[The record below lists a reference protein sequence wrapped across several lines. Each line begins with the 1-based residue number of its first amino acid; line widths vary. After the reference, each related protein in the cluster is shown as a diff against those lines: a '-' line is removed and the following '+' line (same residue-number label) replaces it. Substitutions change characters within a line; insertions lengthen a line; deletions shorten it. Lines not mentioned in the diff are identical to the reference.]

1 MKLGL
6 VIYGSLDSLS
16 GGYLYDRKLV
26 NNLTRLGDTVD
37 VISLP
42 PGQPTRAGW
51 LNYVRHL
58 GDNLSQG
65 LSRRLERLEVD
76 ILLQDELNHPSLAW
90 INRRLRGRVAYPVVS
105 IVHHLRSDELRP
117 AWQNRFYA
125 WVERIYL
132 KSVDGFIYNSRTTQ
146 GRVERLA
153 GKGLP
158 SVVAYPAANH
168 LNPQIEQVEIIQ
180 RARQAG
186 PLSLFFVGNLIP
198 RKGLHT
204 VLEALSHLPKGEFT
218 LEVAGSLTSDPVYV
232 DAIRQQIEKLNLS
245 LAVHLHGALGD
256 SQLVDNYRRAQVLV
270 LPSSYEGFG
279 IAYLEGMGF
288 GLPCIGTTAG
298 AAGEV
303 IEEGQTGLLIP
314 PGDSV
319 SLANHL
325 RRLADDRTLL
335 ETMSLAA
342 RRRYLSHPTW
352 EQTAE
357 KTRSFLQTFI

>member
-37 VISLP
+37 VIALP
-42 PGQPTRAGW
+42 LGRDGAGW
-51 LNYVRHL
+51 RSYARHL
-58 GDNLSQG
+58 GDNLYPG
-65 LSRRLERLEVD
+65 LFRRLERLEVD
-76 ILLQDELNHPSLAW
+76 LLLQDELNHPSLAW
-90 INRRLRGRVAYPVVS
+90 VNRRLRPRVGYPMVS

-117 AWQNRFYA
+117 AWQNRLYTL
-125 WVERIYL
+125 VERIYL
-132 KSVDGFIYNSRTTQ
+132 KSVDGFIYNSQTTQ

-153 GKGLP
+153 GKGRP
-158 SVVAYPAANH
+158 AVVAYPAANH
-168 LNPQIEQVEIIQ
+168 LNPQIEQAEIIH
-180 RARQAG
+180 RARQPG
-186 PLSLFFVGNLIP
+186 LLSLFFVGNLIP

-204 VLEALSHLPKGEFT
+204 VLDALSRLPKGAFV
-218 LEVAGSLTSDPVYV
+218 LNVGGSLISDPVYV
-232 DAIRQQIEKLNLS
+232 DSIRNQIES
-245 LAVHLHGALGD
+245 LDLDSTVRLQGALGD
-256 SQLVDNYRRAQVLV
+256 SQLVDHYRRAQVLV

-314 PGDSV
+314 VEDPV
-319 SLANHL
+319 SLSRHL
-325 RRLADDRTLL
+325 RRLAGARPLL

-342 RRRYLSHPTW
+342 RQRYLSHPTW

-357 KTRSFLQTFI
+357 KTRSFLQTLI